1 MSVFERLWKD
11 TMDIFRNTE
20 TVVDDVTKNSES
32 LILSGQKCHYSGG
45 SLADTGENG
54 VPVLINSHTLFCGL
68 NTVKNGDRVVVTQRR
83 SGAIVSLRV
92 GEGFPYGG
100 GMQYSV
106 KMEGE
111 TA

>member
-11 TMDIFRNTE
+11 TMDVYRNTE
-20 TVVDDVTKNSES
+20 TTVNDVTVNSEA
-32 LILSGQKCHYSGG
+32 LCLSSQKCHYSGG

-68 NTVKNGDRVVVTQRR
+68 NTAIKGDRVVVTQHR
-83 SGAIVSLRV
+83 SGAKISLRV

-106 KMEGE
+106 KLEGE
-111 TA
+111 AA